1 MTTPVMADMQYAAAV
16 ADSMSTVFS
25 ARVVLPR
32 PTDGCRQRVG
42 WNTLVCH
49 APAPCGRKGLSASVS
64 AAPYR
69 LAGWVRTTARA
80 AIPSNTP
87 PTSESYRMYR
97 KPLLAVATALVLS
110 VSLASNPAFAQE
122 ADGEAPAADA
132 PAADAPAVPE
142 AEAEAPAADDKSAE
156 QAASDYNRELLT
168 IEEEVHSHKEKV
180 FRAKATLQ
188 LLKEIVV
195 QGNSAGSRATIMH
208 ENKLGRG
215 YTLESI
221 SYYLDG
227 QGKFSKADPTGGLDD
242 MREFKVFE
250 GAVPPGSHNIT
261 VNLRLRGNGF
271 GVFSYVKNYTFA
283 VQSSTAFTAEEGK
296 SCKVRVVMD
305 ERKGIGR
312 SFIERPHVEFETRC
326 IRLSDSAAQQ

>member
-1 MTTPVMADMQYAAAV
+1 MNRKPFLAFA
-16 ADSMSTVFS
+16 S
-25 ARVVLPR
+25 AL
-32 PTDGCRQRVG
+32 
-42 WNTLVCH
+42 L
-49 APAPCGRKGLSASVS
+49 LSAS
-64 AAPYR
+64 
-69 LAGWVRTTARA
+69 
-80 AIPSNTP
+80 
-87 PTSESYRMYR
+87 
-97 KPLLAVATALVLS
+97 
-110 VSLASNPAFAQE
+110 LASPAVMAQ
-122 ADGEAPAADA
+122 DA
-132 PAADAPAVPE
+132 PAADVPAAAEPAPAE
-142 AEAEAPAADDKSAE
+142 SSAAEPDPE

-168 IEEEVHSHKEKV
+168 VEEEVHSLKEKV

-195 QGNSAGSRATIMH
+195 QGSSSGSRATIIH

-261 VNLRLRGNGF
+261 VNMRLRGNGF
-271 GVFSYVKNYTFA
+271 GVFSYVKNYTFN

-296 SCKVRVVMD
+296 SCKVRVVTD

-312 SFIERPHVEFETRC
+312 SFVERPHVEFETRC
-326 IRLSDSAAQQ
+326 IRISDSASE

>member
-1 MTTPVMADMQYAAAV
+1 MTTPVMADMQSATGM

-25 ARVVLPR
+25 ARVAPR
-32 PTDGCRQRVG
+32 RRTDGCRQRVG
-42 WNTLVCH
+42 WNTLACQ
-49 APAPCGRKGLSASVS
+49 APAPCGRKGLSASAS
-64 AAPYR
+64 GPSYR
-69 LAGWVRTTARA
+69 LAGWVRTAGRT
-80 AIPSNTP
+80 AIPSITP

-97 KPLLAVATALVLS
+97 KPFLAVATALALS
-110 VSLASNPAFAQE
+110 VSLASQPAFAQE
-122 ADGEAPAADA
+122 ADGEVPAADA
-132 PAADAPAVPE
+132 AAEP
-142 AEAEAPAADDKSAE
+142 EAEAPAADEKSAA
-156 QAASDYNRELLT
+156 QSASDYNRELLT

-195 QGNSAGSRATIMH
+195 QGSSAGSRATIMH

-296 SCKVRVVMD
+296 SCKVRVVTN